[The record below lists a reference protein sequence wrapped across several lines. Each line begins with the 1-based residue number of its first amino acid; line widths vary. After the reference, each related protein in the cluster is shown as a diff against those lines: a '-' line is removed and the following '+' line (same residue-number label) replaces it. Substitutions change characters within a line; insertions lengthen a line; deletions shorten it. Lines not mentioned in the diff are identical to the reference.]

1 MRSLNNMMYTTKEI
15 QRQKLLN
22 TIDKNEDNQTP
33 AKVDK
38 IKFYIC
44 FHPKLQV
51 PKYRP
56 NYMEHTQRPKPN
68 ELEILRF

>member
-38 IKFYIC
+38 IAYQFQIIKI
-44 FHPKLQV
+44 
-51 PKYRP
+51 
-56 NYMEHTQRPKPN
+56 
-68 ELEILRF
+68 